1 MSLERFDGTVAAE
14 SADVNTHVRAAGG
27 KGSVVLPVHV
37 ESRGCREAK
46 GGGGGGDGTTQPF
59 SRCAQSSADSAA
71 AAAAEL
77 RNLTV

>member
-1 MSLERFDGTVAAE
+1 MSLERFDGAVAAE

-46 GGGGGGDGTTQPF
+46 GGGEGETGRHSHSAGVH
-59 SRCAQSSADSAA
+59 RAQ
-71 AAAAEL
+71 
-77 RNLTV
+77 LTRRRQQQS